1 MASRQYIKKL
11 KTDIE
16 RTIQGLRTKPREFIL
31 KIRKVIQNQ
40 MLYILLIIHWIK
52 GKFI

>member
-16 RTIQGLRTKPREFIL
+16 RTIQGLRTKPREFIYEDT
-31 KIRKVIQNQ
+31 KG
-40 MLYILLIIHWIK
+40 YIKSGIEISKL
-52 GKFI
+52 